1 MATIMMPE
9 FKVRLFKTMARRMVT
24 GDDGRQ
30 VPASE
35 RYSGGQ
41 RLLDLTPFFGDGS
54 SLETSKSVRAPA
66 GTWSMTVV
74 DRMEADKMDSLY
86 GLIEP
91 MDVVEIRMRHN
102 PDPASTGAEP
112 PVVMRGFVSSVR
124 RSISMGGE
132 GRPVRGVTIS
142 GMDYG
147 KVLEMIQIRY
157 LPNYVVGQN
166 LLTELKLFVNYGV
179 EAKPDQ
185 HGNDFLWQIINKV
198 INPFILG
205 LAEMTVSVDSTGKI
219 VTAADAGIEP
229 MAITEP
235 RTIKVEATATPS
247 TVSAFGAQSA
257 QGTLWDVLRGFLDVG
272 PWTELFIEDRPD
284 EMLNPRRPGGVVL
297 VHRNNPFRD
306 LDPSKGYILPQEFL
320 VETVVVTDEAV
331 ISWDAERS
339 DANVANYFQVNM
351 PRFDLFGADM
361 LNLAGVSKNPRSF
374 YLQDYPNATPK
385 LYGMRFMEAAT
396 QMGGADSLG
405 RVDGQSEAVMRKG
418 VRSDALWID
427 QRRAQLMAQNKD
439 NVVFESGSITLSGQ
453 ATLRAGM
460 ILKVVHLPSAGRAA
474 QPFSWEC
481 YVTAVQHRLVPYQ
494 GYVTVATFERGTGFA
509 ERIRKGR
516 GLADSAYLA
525 EWNQGGALHG

>member
-41 RLLDLTPFFGDGS
+41 RVLDLTPFFGDGS

-74 DRMEADKMDSLY
+74 DRMEAEKMDSLY

-124 RSISMGGE
+124 RSISMGSE

-157 LPNYVVGQN
+157 LPNYVIGQN

-179 EAKPDQ
+179 EAKPNQ
-185 HGNDFLWQIINKV
+185 LGNSFVQQIVRKV
-198 INPFILG
+198 VNPFIAG
-205 LAEMTVSVDSTGKI
+205 LAGHG
-219 VTAADAGIEP
+219 AASDKQGLSYIREIGI
-229 MAITEP
+229 
-235 RTIKVEATATPS
+235 EATATDG
-247 TVSAFGAQSA
+247 TISAFGAQSA

-284 EMLNPRRPGGVVL
+284 EMLDPRRPGGVVL

-331 ISWDAERS
+331 IGWDAERS

-361 LNLAGVSKNPRSF
+361 LNLAGVSKDPRSF

-494 GYVTVATFERGTGFA
+494 GYVTIATFERGTGFA